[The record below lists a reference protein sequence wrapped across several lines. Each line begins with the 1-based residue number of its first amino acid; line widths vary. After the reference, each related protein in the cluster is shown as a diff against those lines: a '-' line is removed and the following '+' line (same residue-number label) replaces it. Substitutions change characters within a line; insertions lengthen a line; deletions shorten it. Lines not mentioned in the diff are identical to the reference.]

1 VLVHQHGANINPA
14 GDTSMPK
21 NTMIALIAALVLIT
35 SFASGANAQR
45 CVSGEEGGLSAY
57 PAYMVCR

>member
-1 VLVHQHGANINPA
+1 
-14 GDTSMPK
+14 MPK